1 MKLYGLTGGIA
12 SGKSTVARALRSLGA
27 TVVDADQLA
36 REVVA
41 PGQPALEDIR
51 ARWPQVVAADGTLDR
66 KALGA
71 VVFADPEARAEL
83 EAITHPRIAARSA
96 ELLGDAR
103 DRGEPVAF
111 YEAALL
117 VEKGL
122 DAGFD
127 GLIVVSAPEAVQV
140 QRLMTRDALDE
151 ASARQRLAAQAPLA
165 RKLERATDVVDNAGN
180 LEQTQAQ
187 VEALWKKLVDQASGE
202 AE

>member
-51 ARWPQVVAADGTLDR
+51 ARWPQVVSADGTLDR
-66 KALGA
+66 KALGT
-71 VVFADPEARAEL
+71 VVFADPDARAEL

-96 ELLGDAR
+96 KLLGDAR
-103 DRGEPVAF
+103 ERGEPVAF

-140 QRLMTRDALDE
+140 QRLMTRDGLDE

-165 RKLERATDVVDNAGN
+165 RKLERATHVVDNAGN
-180 LEQTQAQ
+180 LEHTQAQ
-187 VEALWKKLVDQASGE
+187 VEALWKKLVGQASGE